1 MEDGER
7 EDVSVAATSL
17 AVTYSQLRQRQP
29 IALSDC
35 FNQAVVKIKETV
47 FVGCALGVVQDA
59 GCIRSG

>member
-1 MEDGER
+1 
-7 EDVSVAATSL
+7 VSVAATSL